1 MTDYQERRKR
11 ERRVQYPPFS
21 YWQNKEEQE
30 YVDATTDIMDMV
42 IITIS
47 FLVLF
52 GLMFAVCWYFHI
64 FWLLPVS
71 FLMFVMWHM
80 FWGRR

>member
-1 MTDYQERRKR
+1 MDYQERKR
-11 ERRVQYPPFS
+11 RDRRVQVPPLS
-21 YWQNKEEQE
+21 YWQDKEEQE

-42 IITIS
+42 MITIS

-52 GLMFAVCWYFHI
+52 GIMFAVSWHFHI

-71 FLMFVMWHM
+71 LLMFVMWHM